1 MAEDQDPLDD
11 ELDPSEDTPD
21 SEPEDTDAAETPDP
35 SDPEERLK
43 EAQRKITAQANELAL
58 YRRQAAESDE
68 DDEEDDE
75 VATDDRT
82 ARFEAESWAL
92 AERLYGQEAIDAYG
106 AARKLLRNATTPAD
120 FVASFEA
127 YYDMRSNATKE
138 APATGGTSRAEAMQ
152 PKETGREDLGPDLQ
166 QAERKLTEARKG
178 NSLADFTAAATAA
191 MGFGRAKS

>member
-1 MAEDQDPLDD
+1 MADDQDPLDD

-21 SEPEDTDAAETPDP
+21 SEDEDTDQAETPDP
-35 SDPEERLK
+35 SDPSERLK

-68 DDEEDDE
+68 DDEDDDE
-75 VATDDRT
+75 VAVDNRT
-82 ARFEAESWAL
+82 AKFEAESWAL

-127 YYDMRSNATKE
+127 YYDIRSNAAKA
-138 APATGGTSRAEAMQ
+138 APAKGGTSRAEAMQ